1 MNLTRPKVLLLASD
15 VLFQHFFTDASLA
28 KLSEVTSW
36 TRSALRADSP
46 ELRSEIA
53 GAEVLMTTWHSP
65 FLTAEMLGR
74 PPRVK
79 LIAHCGGE
87 VKSRVAEEIFEFA
100 TITNAAD
107 PMARGVAEM
116 ALALTLTL
124 VRRIPDY
131 AAEMRDGVVRTNE
144 YVSEGE
150 TLFGR
155 RIGIVG
161 FGRIGRAL
169 AKLLQPFGVE
179 ILVSDPYA
187 ESGTVV
193 AYGATSV
200 QLDELVRSCSVV
212 VLCAALTPETH
223 GLFDSRRLSLLT
235 DGAFL
240 INVARGGL
248 IDMEALLAELR
259 SGRITAALDVTD
271 PVEPLPSEHELRRLP
286 NVILTPHIA
295 AGGLEMRREI
305 GAIAVEEVVRF
316 SKGQPPLN
324 RVTPEMLAT
333 MT

>member
-1 MNLTRPKVLLLASD
+1 MNLTRPKVLVLASD

-36 TRSALRADSP
+36 TRSALREDSP
-46 ELRSEIA
+46 ELRTEIA

-155 RIGIVG
+155 RVGIVG

-223 GLFDSRRLSLLT
+223 GLFDSPRLSLLT

-271 PVEPLPSEHELRRLP
+271 PLEPLPSEHELRRLP

-316 SKGQPPLN
+316 AKGQPPLN
-324 RVTPEMLAT
+324 RVTPEM
-333 MT
+333 

>member
-28 KLSEVTSW
+28 KLSEVASW

-65 FLTAEMLGR
+65 FLTAEILGR

-131 AAEMRDGVVRTNE
+131 AAEMHDGVVRTNE

-155 RIGIVG
+155 RVGIVG

-187 ESGTVV
+187 ESGSVV

-271 PVEPLPSEHELRRLP
+271 PLEPLPSEHELRRLP

-316 SKGQPPLN
+316 AKGQPPLN
-324 RVTPEMLAT
+324 RVTTEMLAT